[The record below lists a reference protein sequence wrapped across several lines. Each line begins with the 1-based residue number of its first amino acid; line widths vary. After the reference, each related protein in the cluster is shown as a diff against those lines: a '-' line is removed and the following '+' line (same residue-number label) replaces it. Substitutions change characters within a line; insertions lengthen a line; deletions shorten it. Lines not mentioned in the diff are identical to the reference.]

1 MNSARLDIRP
11 IRFATKIP
19 QFVMFLCLCLSHPVP
34 VVQAQKSAASPAQ
47 ATYQKGVA
55 ALQRGDLAT
64 ARAAFEE
71 VVRAVP
77 TSPEGHNSLGWVLFA
92 QGHPDEAISEYRTAI
107 KLKPAFSQA
116 RINLANALS
125 RQGKMKKLLPKHAK
139 QFMPLQIVRRRTKL
153 WAAFLASR
161 AI

>member
-1 MNSARLDIRP
+1 
-11 IRFATKIP
+11 
-19 QFVMFLCLCLSHPVP
+19 MFLCLCLSHPVP